1 MVRNLIKRK
10 EYQRQYDLRR
20 KEKRKLYDSLRWKK
34 IEVKEKRNKK
44 RKEKRKTDFNF
55 TMRERLSSRLR
66 AALNGKSKSISTI
79 NLLGCSIEDLKIYLE
94 KRFKKGMSWKNKH
107 LIHIDHIRPCASFD
121 LTDPEQQKI
130 CFHYTNLQPLWAE
143 ENMSKGAKW

>member
-1 MVRNLIKRK
+1 MLK
-10 EYQRQYDLRR
+10 R

-44 RKEKRKTDFNF
+44 RKEKRKTDLNF

-94 KRFKKGMSWKNKH
+94 KKFKKGMNWKNKH

-121 LTDPEQQKI
+121 LTEPEQQKI

>member
-1 MVRNLIKRK
+1 MVKDLIKRK
-10 EYQRQYDLRR
+10 EYQRQYDLKR

-44 RKEKRKTDFNF
+44 RKEKRKTDLNF
-55 TMRERLSSRLR
+55 IMRERLSSRLR
-66 AALNGKSKSISTI
+66 KALNGESKSISTI
-79 NLLGCSIEDLKIYLE
+79 NLLGCSIKDLKIYLE
-94 KRFKKGMSWKNKH
+94 KKFKKGMSWKNKH

-121 LTDPEQQKI
+121 LTDPKQQQI
-130 CFHYTNLQPLWAE
+130 CFHYTNLQPLWAQ